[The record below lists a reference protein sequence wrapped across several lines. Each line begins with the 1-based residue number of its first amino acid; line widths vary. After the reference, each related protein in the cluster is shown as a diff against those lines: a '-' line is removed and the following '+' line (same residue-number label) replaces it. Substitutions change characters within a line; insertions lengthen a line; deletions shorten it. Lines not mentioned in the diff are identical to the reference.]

1 MVLRI
6 IANNFTANGLR
17 GLWLSALWLGLMLAG
32 VHLQAA
38 GTAEDKAYERVSK
51 DFSKLQAWDR
61 AEAESANFRKNY
73 PTSEHLADVALI
85 EAQALFKQQKYTNM
99 LELLSTPQI
108 QAVKGVAD
116 QFTYWMAEAQ
126 YYLTNYHDA
135 AETFARLVKDYPAST
150 RRLDAAVEEA
160 DARVQMAD
168 WPHVIEKLGPA
179 DGVFQQMARTNLT
192 DPRVVRGYF
201 ILTEAELAQKDYAA
215 AERSLQ
221 SLAAQKLG
229 PEQEWG
235 RQYLLCRI
243 LVGRDAEKAW
253 QSSANLLEAAA
264 GRPDFQAEGVLLQG
278 GILEQL
284 DRLPEA
290 IQIYQTNL
298 DGDLPVWRKQQALLK
313 IVTLSLRLGQTTA
326 AAQKLEDFLAKHP
339 EQKGSDL
346 ELLALGE
353 LRLKEA
359 MTPGGATNSLQQ
371 AQAAFEKLIDTY
383 TNSELLGKAQ
393 LNLGW
398 CLWAEGKIP
407 ESETA
412 FSNAVERMPNLS
424 ATALMKLA
432 DTLHQTND
440 IAGAVTN
447 QPYLG
452 GQYEDK
458 AVAIFKLGDALF
470 QQKKYAAAV
479 TNYQRIIDQYGSL
492 TAVRNELFEQALY
505 QIARASVAQT
515 NLPAATDAMNK
526 ILKWFPNSAL
536 GAPGMLLVGQALN
549 REGGPVGARQVFSD
563 FIARFPAQPLLPEV
577 KLAIAR
583 TYEKETNWPAA
594 IAQYDAWVAAY
605 TNSSVLPRAEFSRAW
620 VNYESGN
627 ETNALMLFTNFV
639 ARFHTN
645 QIATNEDLAA
655 SAQYWVGDFYWRREN
670 YIDAELNYQKVYQKW
685 PGSRLTCQAYM
696 MAGRAAMERASP
708 AQAIS
713 YFTNLTAYLSVSNS
727 TCPRDLSLQALFAVG
742 DASMALPLDTNPNK
756 YKDAIAV
763 FSGIANGYTN
773 TRFAP
778 LAWGRLGDCYHATAT
793 NDPVQY
799 EAGANDYQLSINSY
813 QKAIDSDLADATT
826 RGMAECGLAQSLEGR
841 ARLEPADRQGF
852 WLRQAVERYLNV
864 LQGSSLRDN
873 EEPDTFWSKE
883 AGMAA
888 GRLDEELGEWDK
900 AVSLYQ
906 SLMEELPP
914 LPTLQISLEKKIA
927 NAKAQRQKRA
937 LENN

>member
-17 GLWLSALWLGLMLAG
+17 GLGLITLWLGLMLAG

-38 GTAEDKAYERVSK
+38 GTAEDKAYERVRADLSK
-51 DFSKLQAWDR
+51 YTDPNR
-61 AEAESANFRKNY
+61 AETASASFLKNH
-73 PTSEHLADVALI
+73 PTSEHFADVALI
-85 EAQALFKQQKYTNM
+85 EAQALYKQQKYTNM
-99 LELLSTPQI
+99 IELLSTPQI

-126 YYLTNYHDA
+126 YYLSNYHDA

-168 WPHVIEKLGPA
+168 WPHVVEKLGPS
-179 DGVFQQMARTNLT
+179 DGVFQQIARTNLT
-192 DPRVVRGYF
+192 DPRVVRGLF

-243 LVGRDAEKAW
+243 LAGRDAEKAW

-290 IQIYQTNL
+290 IQVYQTNL

-326 AAQKLEDFLAKHP
+326 AAQKLEDFLTKHP
-339 EQKGSDL
+339 EQKGSDF

-359 MTPGGATNSLQQ
+359 MTPGGATNSLEQ
-371 AQAAFEKLIDTY
+371 AQAAFGKLINTY
-383 TNSELLGKAQ
+383 TNSELFGKAQ

-412 FSNAVERMPNLS
+412 FSNAVERLPNLS

-432 DTLHQTND
+432 DALHQTND

-452 GQYEDK
+452 GQYEDM
-458 AVAIFKLGDALF
+458 AVAIFKLGDALY

-549 REGGPVGARQVFSD
+549 REGGPAEARQVFSD
-563 FIARFPAQPLLPEV
+563 FIARFPVQPLLPEV

-583 TYEKETNWPAA
+583 TYEKETNWSAA
-594 IAQYDAWVAAY
+594 ITQYDAWVAAY

-620 VNYESGN
+620 VNYEAGN
-627 ETNALMLFTNFV
+627 DTNAMMLFTNFV
-639 ARFHTN
+639 MRFQTN

-670 YIDAELNYQKVYQKW
+670 YIDAELNYQKVFQKW
-685 PGSRLTCQAYM
+685 PGSRLSYQAYM
-696 MAGRAAMERASP
+696 MAGRAAMERANPVEAS
-708 AQAIS
+708 S
-713 YFTNLTAYLSVSNS
+713 YFTNLTACLSVSNS
-727 TCPRDLSLQALFAVG
+727 SCPKDLALQALFALG
-742 DASMALPLDTNPNK
+742 DASMALPDTNPSK
-756 YKDAIAV
+756 YKEAIAN
-763 FSGIANGYTN
+763 FLWIANTYTN
-773 TRFAP
+773 SRFAP
-778 LAWGRLGDCYHATAT
+778 LAWGRLGDCYHAIAP

-799 EAGANDYQLSINSY
+799 EAGANDYQLSTNSY
-813 QKAIDSDLADATT
+813 QKAIDSDLADAAT

-914 LPTLQISLEKKIA
+914 LPTLQNSLEKKIA
-927 NAKAQRQKRA
+927 NAKAQKQKRA